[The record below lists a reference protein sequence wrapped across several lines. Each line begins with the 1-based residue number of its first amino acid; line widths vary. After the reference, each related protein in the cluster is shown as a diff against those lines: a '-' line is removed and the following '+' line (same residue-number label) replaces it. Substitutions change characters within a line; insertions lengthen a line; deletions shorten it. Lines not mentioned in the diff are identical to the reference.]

1 MQHTLVAV
9 FELRSEAEHAMDELL
24 AGGFSRSE
32 VQISKADATGQTDS
46 LTGRPTSA
54 DEQPHDEGF
63 GAGIRHFFKDIF
75 GTDSSVHTQKYSDA
89 VARGHHVL
97 IVNAAD
103 EPEIERAADIVE
115 RHGPVDIDEKVAQWG
130 GGAPVAQPESM
141 RMGGAGAMQQS
152 AAASAQTASLME
164 RHGEPSLFQQQSL
177 QDEAP
182 RGTTYQEPMGDS
194 GNLSLGSSGGAL
206 QGAASQQGSQQGSQ
220 QRDSGSG
227 ATTSIPVIEERL
239 TVGKRE
245 VQRGGLRVYSH
256 VVETPVHEQIGLREE
271 HVNVERH
278 KVDQPI
284 SSDDPAAFSDQRIE
298 LRESAEE
305 PVVGKSARVVEEVVV
320 GKQVSQRQ
328 QEISDTL
335 RHTEVRIESLVA
347 EADEPAFRQHWQ
359 GKYGASGGS
368 YDEYA
373 PAYGYGSEVAR
384 SDKYRGR
391 QWNDIEPE
399 LRSDWE
405 GRNTGA
411 SAWEKVKD
419 AVRNAWEKI
428 SGADDDSAY
437 RSHWSS
443 HYAHG
448 GGIYDDYW
456 PAYSYGSDM
465 ARSDK
470 YRGRD
475 WDQVE
480 GDLRSDWETRHGGAG
495 STWEQFKAAIRHGWE
510 RITR

>member
-24 AGGFSRSE
+24 AGGFSRNE

-54 DEQPHDEGF
+54 AEEPHDEGF
-63 GAGIRHFFKDIF
+63 GAGIRHFFRDIF
-75 GTDSSVHTQKYSDA
+75 GTDASVHAQKYTDA

-115 RHGPVDIDEKVAQWG
+115 RHGPVDIDEKVAEWG
-130 GGAPVAQPESM
+130 GGAPVAQPESL
-141 RMGGAGAMQQS
+141 RMGGAGGMQQS
-152 AAASAQTASLME
+152 AAAAAQSASLME
-164 RHGEPSLFQQQSL
+164 RHGEPNLFQQQSL

-194 GNLSLGSSGGAL
+194 GNLSLGSTGASL
-206 QGAASQQGSQQGSQ
+206 QGAASLQGSQQGSQ
-220 QRDSGSG
+220 QRDSGNG
-227 ATTSIPVIEERL
+227 ASTSIPVIEERL

-284 SSDDPAAFSDQRIE
+284 SSDDPSAFSDQRIE
-298 LRESAEE
+298 LRESAEV

-320 GKQVSQRQ
+320 GKQVSLRQ

-359 GKYGASGGS
+359 GQYGSSGGS

-399 LRSDWE
+399 LRRDWE

-428 SGADDDSAY
+428 SGAENDSAY

-448 GGIYDDYW
+448 GGIYDDYG
-456 PAYSYGSDM
+456 PAYSYGSEM

-475 WDQVE
+475 WDQAE
-480 GDLRSDWETRHGGAG
+480 GDLRSDWETRHGSAG

-510 RITR
+510 RITS